1 MRFPLR
7 PAAMAGAAGAVVL
20 AGAAGWAS
28 TRAVASRALVD
39 EAARHVEQVTR
50 LGAARLR
57 ASQDLPLDSVVRSLA
72 RSTRYRV
79 SVFDGEMRPLADSRL
94 GPGASSVAAS
104 GADPAGASPSPS
116 LPAGT
121 PASPSLP
128 AGASP
133 PASLPEVAQA
143 LRDARAPAFS
153 HRVGEDGGGPYL
165 FSAARLH
172 WQGETAVIRF
182 GVPTEPI
189 AESANRAARNVALAV
204 LGVGA
209 AVLGALYWGLGRLAR
224 SMNAIGNLLARVGA
238 RGSPSPRVPL
248 SRVSELARAGSAANR
263 LRTEVEARAVRA
275 ARERDELAALVDQ
288 VDEGLIAL
296 DADARV
302 LRINPAAKDLL
313 GLTAVPRLASVGSV
327 VRDKDLRDL
336 LEASVARPEARS
348 EVAVDARKLDVRTKR
363 GTKGGAVVLL
373 VDVTAIRRLEE
384 VRSDFVAN
392 ASHELKTPLT
402 VIRGAAETVMDE
414 DLPPDLR
421 KQFLRS
427 IESNTVRLQ
436 RLVDDLLDLSRYESG
451 GWRPVRQVVS
461 PSETAWQAWGELE
474 EAGAAGGVE
483 FRVAGDG
490 QAQGDAG
497 AVHQVF
503 RNLFEN
509 ALRYVAR
516 DGGRVSVEVQ
526 EEGDQLRVSVRDNGA
541 GIPASALPRIF
552 ERFYKIDPARSRAGG
567 GTGLGLAIVRHLVS
581 TMGGDVS
588 AESALGSGTTISF
601 TLPAVRAADA
611 VGQADA
617 AADLLPKNAAN
628 GAAEVGLPPSVGA
641 RPVAG
646 VAAALAWAAS
656 LAAGCAGAGSEGE
669 TGGSRPGS
677 ESGSRSASGGAAG
690 VVVVGASG
698 SLGPLAE
705 VVAEAFVEE
714 RPAYRVAVSPSG
726 SGGALRRLCRDEV
739 EIAGVAR
746 PISAAEATLCR
757 RAGRDYLAVPVVRD
771 GVTVVANAANTAL
784 TCLTLAELARIWEPF
799 SRIATWRDLRPGLPR
814 EKLRLY
820 GPGADSG
827 TFEFFTTVVA
837 GRAEASRADYHRT
850 ANDHLVARGVAGH
863 RWALGYFGYAYYA
876 NNRERLR
883 AVAVDTGFGC
893 VLPSPAAFLDG
904 SYSPLG
910 RDLYIYVGHRSLAR
924 PEVYHLAQFFVGAGE
939 TLAAQLG
946 YAPLPASE
954 YARSREVLARARASV
969 AVPAAPPAPA
979 ARVRPALSPPAPAE
993 FTP

>member
-28 TRAVASRALVD
+28 TRALASRALVD
-39 EAARHVEQVTR
+39 EAARHVEQVAR

-57 ASQDLPLDSVVRSLA
+57 ASQGLPLDSVVRSLA

-79 SVFDGEMRPLADSRL
+79 SVFDGEMRLLADSRL
-94 GPGASSVAAS
+94 GPGAPGVAAA
-104 GADPAGASPSPS
+104 GANPASASPS
-116 LPAGT
+116 
-121 PASPSLP
+121 
-128 AGASP
+128 
-133 PASLPEVAQA
+133 ASLPEVAQA

-165 FSAARLH
+165 FSAARLY

-182 GVPTEPI
+182 GAPTQPI

-209 AVLGALYWGLGRLAR
+209 TILAALHWALGRLAR
-224 SMNAIGNLLARVGA
+224 SMSAVGHLLARIGA
-238 RGSPSPRVPL
+238 GGAPSRRVPL

-296 DADARV
+296 DADACV

-313 GLTAVPRLASVGSV
+313 GLTAVPRLAPVGSV
-327 VRDKDLRDL
+327 VRDKELRDL
-336 LEASVARPEARS
+336 LEASVKRPEARS
-348 EVAVDARKLDVRTKR
+348 EVAVDGRRLDVRTKR

-402 VIRGAAETVMDE
+402 VIRGAAETVIDE
-414 DLPPDLR
+414 ELPPHLR
-421 KQFLRS
+421 DQFLRS

-474 EAGAAGGVE
+474 EGGAAGCVK

-490 QAQGDAG
+490 RAQGDAG

-503 RNLFEN
+503 RNLLEN
-509 ALRYVAR
+509 ALRYVAQ
-516 DGGRVSVEVQ
+516 DGGRIWVEVR

-588 AESALGSGTTISF
+588 AESVLGSGTTISF
-601 TLPAVRAADA
+601 TLPLAHAADA
-611 VGQADA
+611 AGDAVLETAGRGAVATSRSGVGAADHDAVSEAAGRAEADA
-617 AADLLPKNAAN
+617 NAS
-628 GAAEVGLPPSVGA
+628 LPPSVGA
-641 RPVAG
+641 RPVVG
-646 VAAALAWAAS
+646 VAAVLAWAVA
-656 LAAGCAGAGSEGE
+656 LTAGCAGAGSESE
-669 TGGSRPGS
+669 SGGSRSGVGSQSQS
-677 ESGSRSASGGAAG
+677 ESGGSAA
-690 VVVVGASG
+690 VVVVGVSG
-698 SLGPLAE
+698 SLSLLAE
-705 VVAEAFVEE
+705 VVAEAFVEQ

-726 SGGALRRLCRDEV
+726 SGGALRRLCGDEV
-739 EIAGVAR
+739 EIAGASR
-746 PISAAEATLCR
+746 PISAVEAASCR
-757 RAGRDYLAVPVVRD
+757 RAGRDYLAVPVARD
-771 GVTVVANAANTAL
+771 GVTVVTNAANTAV
-784 TCLTLAELARIWEPF
+784 TCLTLAELARIWEPS
-799 SRIATWRDLRPGLPR
+799 SRVATWRDLRPGLPR
-814 EKLRLY
+814 EKVRLY
-820 GPGADSG
+820 GPGPDSG
-827 TFEFFTTVVA
+827 TFDFFTTVVA
-837 GRAEASRADYHRT
+837 GRAKASRADYHQSVSH
-850 ANDHLVARGVAGH
+850 HLVARGVVGH
-863 RWALGYFGYAYYA
+863 QWALGYFGYAHYA

-893 VLPSPAAFLDG
+893 VPPSPAAFLDG
-904 SYSPLG
+904 RYSPLA
-910 RDLYIYVGHRSLAR
+910 RDLYIYVGRRSLAR
-924 PEVYHLAQFFVGAGE
+924 SEVYDLAQFFVGAGE
-939 TLAAQLG
+939 TLAVEVG

-954 YARSREVLARARASV
+954 YARSREVLAQARA
-969 AVPAAPPAPA
+969 AA
-979 ARVRPALSPPAPAE
+979 ARGAP
-993 FTP
+993 

>member
-28 TRAVASRALVD
+28 TRALASRALVD
-39 EAARHVEQVTR
+39 EAARHVEQVAR
-50 LGAARLR
+50 LGVARVR
-57 ASQDLPLDSVVRSLA
+57 ASQGLPLDSVVRSLA

-79 SVFDGEMRPLADSRL
+79 SVFDGEMRLLADSRL
-94 GPGASSVAAS
+94 GPGASGVATA
-104 GADPAGASPSPS
+104 GADPASASPS
-116 LPAGT
+116 
-121 PASPSLP
+121 
-128 AGASP
+128 
-133 PASLPEVAQA
+133 ASLPEIAQA

-165 FSAARLH
+165 FSAARLY

-182 GVPTEPI
+182 GAPTQPI

-209 AVLGALYWGLGRLAR
+209 TVLAALYWALGRLAR
-224 SMNAIGNLLARVGA
+224 SMGAVGHLLARIGA
-238 RGSPSPRVPL
+238 GGAPSRRVPL

-313 GLTAVPRLASVGSV
+313 GLTAVLRLAPVGSV
-327 VRDKDLRDL
+327 VRDKELRDL
-336 LEASVARPEARS
+336 LEASVKRPEARS
-348 EVAVDARKLDVRTKR
+348 EVAVDGRRLDVRTKG

-402 VIRGAAETVMDE
+402 VIRGAAETVIDE
-414 DLPPDLR
+414 ELPPHLR
-421 KQFLRS
+421 DQFLRS

-474 EAGAAGGVE
+474 EGGAAGGVK

-490 QAQGDAG
+490 RAQGDAG

-509 ALRYVAR
+509 ALRYVAQ
-516 DGGRVSVEVQ
+516 DGGRIWVEVRG
-526 EEGDQLRVSVRDNGA
+526 EGELLQVSVRDNGA

-588 AESALGSGTTISF
+588 AESVLGSGTTISF
-601 TLPAVRAADA
+601 TLPLVSAADA
-611 VGQADA
+611 AGVAVSETAGRAAVATSRPEIGTAEHDAVAEAAGQTEADA
-617 AADLLPKNAAN
+617 NAA
-628 GAAEVGLPPSVGA
+628 LPRSVGA
-641 RPVAG
+641 RPVVG

-656 LAAGCAGAGSEGE
+656 LTAGCAGS
-669 TGGSRPGS
+669 GS
-677 ESGSRSASGGAAG
+677 ESGRSRTGAGSQSESGGSAA
-690 VVVVGASG
+690 VVVVGVSG
-698 SLGPLAE
+698 SMSPLAE
-705 VVAEAFVEE
+705 VVAEAFAEQ
-714 RPAYRVAVSPSG
+714 RPGYRVAVSPSG
-726 SGGALRRLCRDEV
+726 SGGAFGRLCRDEV
-739 EIAGVAR
+739 EIAGSSR
-746 PISAAEATLCR
+746 PISAAEAASCR
-757 RAGRDYLAVPVVRD
+757 RAGRDYLAVPVARD
-771 GVTVVANAANTAL
+771 GVTVVANAANTAV
-784 TCLTLAELARIWEPF
+784 TCLTLAELARIWEPS
-799 SRIATWRDLRPGLPR
+799 SRVATWRDLRPGLPR
-814 EKLRLY
+814 EKVRLY
-820 GPGADSG
+820 GPGPDSG
-827 TFEFFTTVVA
+827 TLDFFTTVVA
-837 GRAEASRADYHRT
+837 GRAKASRADYHQT
-850 ANDHLVARGVAGH
+850 ASHHLVARGVAGH
-863 RWALGYFGYAYYA
+863 LWALGYFGYAHYA

-893 VLPSPAAFLDG
+893 VPPSPAAFLDG
-904 SYSPLG
+904 RYSPLA
-910 RDLYIYVGHRSLAR
+910 RDLYIYVGRRSLAR
-924 PEVYHLAQFFVGAGE
+924 SEVYDLAQFFVGAGE
-939 TLAAQLG
+939 TLAVEVG

-954 YARSREVLARARASV
+954 YARSREGLTQARAA
-969 AVPAAPPAPA
+969 A
-979 ARVRPALSPPAPAE
+979 ARGAP
-993 FTP
+993 

>member
-7 PAAMAGAAGAVVL
+7 PAAMAGAAGAVLL

-28 TRAVASRALVD
+28 TRALASRALVD
-39 EAARHVEQVTR
+39 EAARHVEQVAR

-57 ASQDLPLDSVVRSLA
+57 ASQELPLDSVVRSLA

-79 SVFDGEMRPLADSRL
+79 SVFDGQMRPLADSRL
-94 GPGASSVAAS
+94 GPGASSVAVVGAGPAS
-104 GADPAGASPSPS
+104 ASPS
-116 LPAGT
+116 
-121 PASPSLP
+121 
-128 AGASP
+128 
-133 PASLPEVAQA
+133 ASLPEVAQA

-153 HRVGEDGGGPYL
+153 HRVAEDGGGPYL
-165 FSAARLH
+165 FGAARLYWH
-172 WQGETAVIRF
+172 GETAVIRF
-182 GVPTEPI
+182 GAPTEPI
-189 AESANRAARNVALAV
+189 EESAQRAARNVALAV

-209 AVLGALYWGLGRLAR
+209 AVLAALYWALGRLVR
-224 SMNAIGNLLARVGA
+224 SLNAVGNLLTRIGA
-238 RGSPSPRVPL
+238 GGATSRRAPL

-263 LRTEVEARAVRA
+263 LRTDVEARAVRA
-275 ARERDELAALVDQ
+275 ARERDELAGLVDQ

-313 GLTAVPRLASVGSV
+313 GLTAVPRLAPVGSV

-348 EVAVDARKLDVRTKR
+348 EVAVDARRLDVRAKR

-402 VIRGAAETVMDE
+402 VIRGAAETVMDR
-414 DLPPDLR
+414 DLPADLR
-421 KQFLRS
+421 DQFLRS

-474 EAGAAGGVE
+474 EGGAAGGAK

-490 QAQGDAG
+490 RAQGDAG

-509 ALRYVAR
+509 ALRYVAQ
-516 DGGRVSVEVQ
+516 DGGRVWVEVR

-601 TLPAVRAADA
+601 TLPLVRD
-611 VGQADA
+611 ADA
-617 AADLLPKNAAN
+617 AGDAVPEAAGQVAAATSRSGGDAADYDAVPEAA
-628 GAAEVGLPPSVGA
+628 GQAEADADADLPPSVGT

-646 VAAALAWAAS
+646 VAAALACAAS
-656 LAAGCAGAGSEGE
+656 LAAGC
-669 TGGSRPGS
+669 GGTGS
-677 ESGSRSASGGAAG
+677 ESGGSAE
-690 VVVVGASG
+690 VVVVGVSASL
-698 SLGPLAE
+698 SPLAE
-705 VVAEAFVEE
+705 VVAEAFVEQ

-726 SGGALRRLCRDEV
+726 SGGALGRLCRGEV
-739 EIAGVAR
+739 EIAGASR
-746 PISAAEATLCR
+746 AISAAEAASCR
-757 RAGRDYLAVPVVRD
+757 RAGRDYLAVPVARD
-771 GVTVVANAANTAL
+771 GVTVVANAANTAVI
-784 TCLTLAELARIWEPF
+784 CLTLAELARIWEPS
-799 SRIATWRDLRPGLPR
+799 SRVATWNDLRPGLPR
-814 EKLRLY
+814 EKVRLY
-820 GPGADSG
+820 GPGPDSG
-827 TFEFFTTVVA
+827 TFDFFTMVVA
-837 GRAEASRADYHRT
+837 GRAKASRADYHQSVSH
-850 ANDHLVARGVAGH
+850 HLVARGVAGH
-863 RWALGYFGYAYYA
+863 RWALGYFGYAHYA
-876 NNRERLR
+876 ANRERLR

-893 VLPSPAAFLDG
+893 VPPSPPAFLDG
-904 SYSPLG
+904 RYSPLA
-910 RDLYIYVGHRSLAR
+910 RDLYIYVGRRSLAR
-924 PEVYHLAQFFVGAGE
+924 PEVYDLARFFVGAGE
-939 TLAAQLG
+939 TLAVEVG

-954 YARSREVLARARASV
+954 YARNREVLAQARAV
-969 AVPAAPPAPA
+969 A
-979 ARVRPALSPPAPAE
+979 ARGAP
-993 FTP
+993 